1 MQLFCLILS
10 NKFTFQTFQTLLPN
24 SVQHVDPKN
33 QISVQTWMSKQDDD
47 FSRKHLFTISSIAV
61 NDAFLCIVFCQRCSN
76 RCTGTCI
83 SYRLCVSITNHVP
96 FHCSM
101 NVLKSVFVFVS
112 FLVTVDARTL
122 LSQNKPFRQMLHD
135 YQHVQYFADFKIG
148 EQDIAGI
155 VDGCQCSS
163 SVGLFHSLSLWMPER
178 C

>member
-1 MQLFCLILS
+1 MSAIFL
-10 NKFTFQTFQTLLPN
+10 
-24 SVQHVDPKN
+24 QHVDSKT

-101 NVLKSVFVFVS
+101 NVLKSVLVFVS

-122 LSQNKPFRQMLHD
+122 LSQNKPGYSGRLCTTINMCNILQILRLES
-135 YQHVQYFADFKIG
+135 KT
-148 EQDIAGI
+148 
-155 VDGCQCSS
+155 
-163 SVGLFHSLSLWMPER
+163 SLEFLTLVRLNVS
-178 C
+178 